1 MLGVMLSV
9 INLVL
14 QAVLIILWTGC
25 LREKQKRIDEL
36 TERLSCRSAEEYA
49 RLKKEPYRAPERP
62 RKAIKDRWDGKETD
76 VKGAF
81 LTGFAVF
88 SRHGRRRTYRT
99 AKMSLTLS
107 TPPVC
112 RTSRRRTSLWLG

>member
-14 QAVLIILWTGC
+14 QTVLIILWTGC
-25 LREKQKRIDEL
+25 LREKQRRIDEL

-76 VKGAF
+76 VK
-81 LTGFAVF
+81 
-88 SRHGRRRTYRT
+88 
-99 AKMSLTLS
+99 
-107 TPPVC
+107 
-112 RTSRRRTSLWLG
+112 